1 MKKSDGSDTLHLGD
15 KAVISSR
22 FHDADADAAL
32 GLGWQPSFRVANDVT
47 TRLGGHLH
55 VWGSGTT

>member
-1 MKKSDGSDTLHLGD
+1 MKKSDGSDTPHLGD

-32 GLGWQPSFRVANDVT
+32 GLG
-47 TRLGGHLH
+47 
-55 VWGSGTT
+55 